1 MKDRRFR
8 LIDVGG
14 QRSERRRWIH
24 CFDDVTAVIFVVA
37 LSDYHLSLEEDPSIN
52 RMDESLNLFDSI
64 VRCPYMDGTE
74 FIVFLNK
81 VDIFEDSIKNKHI
94 PLSDYFPNFNG
105 RPYDVETAKLFLC
118 VEFEK
123 VYCMRF
129 GHMDASSKLYSHFTC
144 ATNTENIRFVF
155 EVSSDAI
162 IKQNLSKVG
171 LY

>member
-1 MKDRRFR
+1 M
-8 LIDVGG
+8 IDVGG

-24 CFDDVTAVIFVVA
+24 CFDDVTAVIYVVA
-37 LSDYHLSLEEDPSIN
+37 LSDYHLALEEDPETN
-52 RMDESLNLFDSI
+52 RMEESLNLFDSI
-64 VRCPYMDGTE
+64 VKCPYMNGTA
-74 FIVFLNK
+74 FILFLNK
-81 VDIFEDSIKNKHI
+81 VDIFEDSIKVNHI
-94 PLSDYFPNFNG
+94 QLSDYFPNYNG
-105 RPYDVETAKLFLC
+105 RPYDVETAKLFVC

-123 VYCMRF
+123 VYCMRH
-129 GHMDASSKLYSHFTC
+129 GQMDANSKLYSHFTC

>member
-1 MKDRRFR
+1 M
-8 LIDVGG
+8 
-14 QRSERRRWIH
+14 
-24 CFDDVTAVIFVVA
+24 
-37 LSDYHLSLEEDPSIN
+37 
-52 RMDESLNLFDSI
+52 
-64 VRCPYMDGTE
+64 
-74 FIVFLNK
+74 
-81 VDIFEDSIKNKHI
+81 
-94 PLSDYFPNFNG
+94 SDYFQSFNG

-129 GHMDASSKLYSHFTC
+129 GHVDACSKLYSHFTC

>member
-1 MKDRRFR
+1 MN
-8 LIDVGG
+8 G
-14 QRSERRRWIH
+14 
-24 CFDDVTAVIFVVA
+24 TA
-37 LSDYHLSLEEDPSIN
+37 
-52 RMDESLNLFDSI
+52 
-64 VRCPYMDGTE
+64 
-74 FIVFLNK
+74 FILFLNK

-94 PLSDYFPNFNG
+94 PLSDYFPNYNG
-105 RPYDVETAKLFLC
+105 RAYDVQTAKLFVC

-123 VYCMRF
+123 VYCMRL
-129 GHMDASSKLYSHFTC
+129 GQMDANSKLYSHFTC